1 MMPSTSSRCARD
13 RAHGLIDQPTIV
25 SGVSLDDSLMESE
38 LFNTI
43 LPIVDCDT
51 KEDAVRI
58 INEGGHPLA
67 LYVFTNNNAT
77 RDYSP
82 SLSDAARLI

>member
-1 MMPSTSSRCARD
+1 
-13 RAHGLIDQPTIV
+13 
-25 SGVSLDDSLMESE
+25 MESE
-38 LFNTI
+38 LFNPI

-67 LYVFTNNNAT
+67 LYVFTSNNAT
-77 RDYSP
+77 RDYS
-82 SLSDAARLI
+82 A